1 MEHPGFFEKSG
12 PFSLSE
18 ISEQCEAQLSEG
30 VDPALTISDI
40 KPLDMA
46 GAGEL
51 SFLDNKKYLEQLD
64 VTSAAACF
72 VSPKF
77 LERVPSATSALIASA
92 PYRSFA
98 KALALFY
105 PEAMRTKVAGYGIE
119 DFSGPVHPTAQIED
133 NVVIEP
139 GAVIGREAHI
149 GSGSQISAGAVVG
162 YRSMIGRDCYI
173 GPGASVTHALI
184 GNDVI
189 IHAGVRIGQ
198 DGFGFAMGPQGHLK
212 VPQIGR
218 VVIQDNVEIGAVT
231 TIDRGA
237 LNDTILGEGT
247 KIDNQVQIA
256 HNVIIGRNCV
266 IVAKCGI
273 AGSTELGDFAVMGAA
288 SGLAGHLKMG
298 TGAMLAGGSL
308 SKDDIPAGGRWGGI
322 PAKPFMEWAR
332 ELSAIKRLGTKKP
345 SKD

>member
-12 PFSLSE
+12 PFPLSE
-18 ISEQCEAQLSEG
+18 IASLCEAEVG
-30 VDPALTISDI
+30 NGADPSVMISDVR
-40 KPLDMA
+40 PLDVA
-46 GAGEL
+46 GGGDI

-64 VTSAAACF
+64 STSAAACF
-72 VSPKF
+72 VAQKF
-77 LERVPSATSALIASA
+77 SERAPDGTIAMVGPQ

-105 PEAMRTKVAGYGIE
+105 PDAMWSKCAGFGLDE
-119 DFSGPVHPTAQIED
+119 VSGPVHPTAQIEED
-133 NVVIEP
+133 VTIEP
-139 GAVIGREAHI
+139 GAVIGREVHI
-149 GSGSQISAGAVVG
+149 GRGTRVCANAVIG

-173 GPGASVTHALI
+173 GPNASVIHSLI
-184 GNDVI
+184 GNNVI
-189 IHAGVRIGQ
+189 IHGGVRLGQ
-198 DGFGFAMGPQGHLK
+198 DGFGFAMGPGGHLK

-218 VVIQDNVEIGAVT
+218 VVVQDNVEIGAET
-231 TIDRGA
+231 TVDRGA
-237 LNDTILGEGT
+237 LNDTIIGEGT

-256 HNVIIGRNCV
+256 HNVIIGRHCV

-308 SKDDIPAGGRWGGI
+308 SKDDIPAGGRWGGL

-332 ELSAIKRLGTKKP
+332 ELSAIK
-345 SKD
+345 